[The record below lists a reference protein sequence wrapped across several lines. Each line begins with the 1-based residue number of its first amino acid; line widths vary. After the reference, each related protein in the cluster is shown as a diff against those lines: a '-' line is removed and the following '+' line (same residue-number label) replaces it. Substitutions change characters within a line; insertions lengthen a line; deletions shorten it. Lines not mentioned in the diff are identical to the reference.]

1 MSEVRLDQD
10 VVDGRVRRLRENAKF
25 YARAQ
30 QELDGLLD
38 EQVAA
43 QWSAASPV
51 GAYVASLRTA
61 LLQLQV
67 GLKTMYDT
75 VEAHADALQGTA
87 AQLTAQDE
95 AVADSLAAVAAR
107 SGY

>member
-10 VVDGRVRRLRENAKF
+10 VLDRRVRRLRENAKF

-30 QELDGLLD
+30 QELENLMG
-38 EQVAA
+38 EQDAA

-51 GAYVASLRTA
+51 GAYLKTLGTA
-61 LLQLQV
+61 LAQLQS
-67 GLKTMYDT
+67 GLVAMHDT
-75 VEAHADALQGTA
+75 VEAQAEALEGTA
-87 AQLTAQDE
+87 AHLTAQDE
-95 AVADSLAAVAAR
+95 AVADSLSAVAAR